1 MIDTPAFAVI
11 IQLSL
16 GMRVARAANEK
27 APDHAGALFALG
39 VSLMSSETL
48 RDLECGCELSA
59 NPLNHRNYRDGNA
72 GCNQSIFDG
81 GGRGF
86 VLCKPD
92 DDVSHVW
99 ILSAL
104 YRGDVRLG

>member
-1 MIDTPAFAVI
+1 
-11 IQLSL
+11 
-16 GMRVARAANEK
+16 MRVPVPGKQK
-27 APDHAGALFALG
+27 APDHAGALDHRSIA
-39 VSLMSSETL
+39 SKAL

-59 NPLNHRNYRDGNA
+59 NALNHCDYRDGNA

-86 VLCKPD
+86 VPRKPD
-92 DDVSHVW
+92 DDVSHVC

-104 YRGDVRLG
+104 LRADVGWTNRNKSLLRRP

>member
-1 MIDTPAFAVI
+1 MHVRMPE
-11 IQLSL
+11 
-16 GMRVARAANEK
+16 NEK
-27 APDHAGALFALG
+27 APDNAGALFAT
-39 VSLMSSETL
+39 SHPSASSEAL

-59 NPLNHRNYRDGNA
+59 NSLNHCYYCDGNA

-92 DDVSHVW
+92 NDASHVW
-99 ILSAL
+99 ILPALQGVNVRSADRNKAPL
-104 YRGDVRLG
+104 RAS